1 MRIAVWRYNR
11 RMQVKVEIPDQFA
24 SFLVP
29 PGSDAGR
36 RLLEDSVAAAYRERR
51 LTVEQVAVSGR
62 NTQYT
67 KDEFGL
73 VFTRGTGP
81 DREQRV
87 TRYSPLGAKSREL
100 SLGQLSDR
108 ELADLLAHSQPAWTA
123 PELGYRR

>member
-1 MRIAVWRYNR
+1 MPRRIIDVDGVQW
-11 RMQVKVEIPDQFA
+11 E
-24 SFLVP
+24 
-29 PGSDAGR
+29 
-36 RLLEDSVAAAYRERR
+36 
-51 LTVEQVAVSGR
+51 VAVSGR

-81 DREQRV
+81 GREQRV

-100 SLGQLSDR
+100 SLRQLSDP